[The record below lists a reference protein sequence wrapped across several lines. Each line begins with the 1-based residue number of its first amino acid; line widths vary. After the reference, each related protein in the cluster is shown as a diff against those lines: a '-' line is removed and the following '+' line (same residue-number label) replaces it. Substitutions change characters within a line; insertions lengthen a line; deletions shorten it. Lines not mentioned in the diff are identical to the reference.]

1 MYYYSIAKDG
11 KTHGSQRGVYA
22 ISSIKRLSLSLRLLT
37 ERVMIMM
44 MREMIGMRNLANYR
58 DGSIQKFVI
67 FLVRSAKQHFRDK
80 KYRIRSTTPAVALDQ
95 RRRLT
100 LSWKLRTH
108 RGGCQPLVGQA
119 YH

>member
-22 ISSIKRLSLSLRLLT
+22 ISSVKRLSLSLRLLT

-58 DGSIQKFVI
+58 DGSIQNLSFFWFAVLNNI
-67 FLVRSAKQHFRDK
+67 FATK
-80 KYRIRSTTPAVALDQ
+80 STVFAVPHPQ
-95 RRRLT
+95 
-100 LSWKLRTH
+100 
-108 RGGCQPLVGQA
+108 
-119 YH
+119 